1 MQSTTHL
8 PKFATSS
15 IASMLTVL
23 TPIVPP
29 ATAAQSSPPTTLESG
44 ALIQLVGDSNQQLEK
59 RHMLLHAPETRI
71 SEGKSPNGHCI
82 LPDSREPQQR
92 PTVVG
97 LDTEFTPDLA
107 TLG

>member
-1 MQSTTHL
+1 
-8 PKFATSS
+8 
-15 IASMLTVL
+15 
-23 TPIVPP
+23 
-29 ATAAQSSPPTTLESG
+29 
-44 ALIQLVGDSNQQLEK
+44 
-59 RHMLLHAPETRI
+59 MLLHAPETRI